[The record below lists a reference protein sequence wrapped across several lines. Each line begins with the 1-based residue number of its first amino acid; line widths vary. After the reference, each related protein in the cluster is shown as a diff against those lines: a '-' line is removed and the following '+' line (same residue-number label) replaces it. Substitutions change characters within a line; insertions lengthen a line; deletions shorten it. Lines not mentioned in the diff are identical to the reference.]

1 MNLLWV
7 PALILHYV
15 VVSLHQNEKA
25 TTKILNSQT
34 KNMTDATGSAYAS
47 QPMNGTSR
55 KEGSSKREQY
65 RNGSEGKPVECDSR
79 LKTSSN
85 IQSSPIRSQTS
96 YPPSPPFDFLA
107 TLYLDG
113 RRKAERKVI
122 VYLDPNHE
130 DFGPGGT
137 SIFRSRW
144 VQTQDGGI
152 QEHAW
157 VFNDIGI
164 DTIFNKL
171 VLANTGKGPGED
183 EIAIIAAMEGTGII
197 TEPDI
202 EREARKK
209 AGQIEVRISRVILGR
224 KSVNYYYQP
233 KHMEGEKED
242 VDMDGPDPELTHTTG
257 SI

>member
-1 MNLLWV
+1 M
-7 PALILHYV
+7 
-15 VVSLHQNEKA
+15 VSLHQIHKA
-25 TTKILNSQT
+25 TTKNLGSQT
-34 KNMTDATGSAYAS
+34 KVFTDATGSAYDS
-47 QPMNGTSR
+47 QPKNGKSR
-55 KEGSSKREQY
+55 KEGSSKRKHY
-65 RNGSEGKPVECDSR
+65 RNGSEGKPVDCDSR
-79 LKTSSN
+79 SEASSN
-85 IQSSPIRSQTS
+85 IQTSPIRSQTS

-107 TLYLDG
+107 ALYLDG
-113 RRKAERKVI
+113 RRKAERKLI

-130 DFGPGGT
+130 DFGTGGK

-164 DTIFNKL
+164 DTILDKL
-171 VLANTGKGPGED
+171 VLANTGKDRGED

-197 TEPDI
+197 PEPDI

-224 KSVNYYYQP
+224 KSVNYHYRP
-233 KHMEGEKED
+233 KHIEGENED
-242 VDMDGPDPELTHTTG
+242 VKMDEADAELTHTTG

>member
-1 MNLLWV
+1 M
-7 PALILHYV
+7 
-15 VVSLHQNEKA
+15 VVSQYQIHKA
-25 TTKILNSQT
+25 ITKSLDLQTNVFTTV
-34 KNMTDATGSAYAS
+34 TGSPYAS
-47 QPMNGTSR
+47 QPKHGRSR
-55 KEGSSKREQY
+55 KEGSSKRKHY
-65 RNGSEGKPVECDSR
+65 RNESEGNPVDYDSR
-79 LKTSSN
+79 PKASSN

-113 RRKAERKVI
+113 RRKAERKLI

-130 DFGPGGT
+130 DFGPGGK
-137 SIFRSRW
+137 SIFKSRW

-164 DTIFNKL
+164 DTIFDKL
-171 VLANTGKGPGED
+171 VLANTGKDPGED
-183 EIAIIAAMEGTGII
+183 EIAIVAAMEGTGMVA
-197 TEPDI
+197 EPDI
-202 EREARKK
+202 DREVRKK

-224 KSVNYYYQP
+224 KTVNYHYRP
-233 KHMEGEKED
+233 KHMEGENED
-242 VDMDGPDPELTHTTG
+242 VDMDGADPELTHTTG